1 MKKNSLQI
9 ISLILLIA
17 ISSVLHAQKS
27 DTTQSNQVSVQ
38 NKLTSKHLLKGT
50 ILNIA
55 KNERLFGA
63 NVVLKGTTLGATT
76 DEKGYFEIAVDD
88 TTTNNILI
96 ITYLGYED
104 KELEIK
110 DWTKELRIGVIEGNS
125 NLDEIVVTSRRR
137 NEEAQDIPIP
147 ITVIG
152 ANQIENSGSFN
163 VNRVKELIPSVQ
175 LYSSN
180 PRNTSLNIR
189 GLGTTFGLSN
199 DGLDPG
205 VGFYVDGV
213 YYARPAA
220 TTLDF
225 VDIQQIEVLRG
236 PQGTLFGKNTTA
248 GAFNITTRKPTF
260 IRQ

>member
-17 ISSVLHAQKS
+17 ISSVLHAQES

-55 KNERLFGA
+55 KNELLFGA
-63 NVVLKGTTLGATT
+63 NVVLKGITFGATT

-110 DWTKELRIGVIEGNS
+110 DWNKELRIGIIEGNS

-152 ANQIENSGSFN
+152 ANQI
-163 VNRVKELIPSVQ
+163 
-175 LYSSN
+175 
-180 PRNTSLNIR
+180 
-189 GLGTTFGLSN
+189 
-199 DGLDPG
+199 
-205 VGFYVDGV
+205 
-213 YYARPAA
+213 
-220 TTLDF
+220 
-225 VDIQQIEVLRG
+225 
-236 PQGTLFGKNTTA
+236 
-248 GAFNITTRKPTF
+248 
-260 IRQ
+260 

>member
-1 MKKNSLQI
+1 MKKTVLQT
-9 ISLILLIA
+9 ISIILLTTIA
-17 ISSVLHAQKS
+17 ISSSAQDTLLS
-27 DTTQSNQVSVQ
+27 TQVTTQ
-38 NKLTSKHLLKGT
+38 NKITTTHLLKGT

-55 KNERLFGA
+55 KNELLFGA

-110 DWTKELRIGVIEGNS
+110 EWNKELKIGVIEGNS
-125 NLDEIVVTSRRR
+125 NLDEIIVTSRRR

-152 ANQIENSGSFN
+152 ASQIENSGSFN

-189 GLGTTFGLSN
+189 GLGTTFGLTN

-205 VGFYVDGV
+205 VGFMSMV
-213 YYARPAA
+213 Y
-220 TTLDF
+220 
-225 VDIQQIEVLRG
+225 
-236 PQGTLFGKNTTA
+236 
-248 GAFNITTRKPTF
+248 ITRD
-260 IRQ
+260 RQPLP